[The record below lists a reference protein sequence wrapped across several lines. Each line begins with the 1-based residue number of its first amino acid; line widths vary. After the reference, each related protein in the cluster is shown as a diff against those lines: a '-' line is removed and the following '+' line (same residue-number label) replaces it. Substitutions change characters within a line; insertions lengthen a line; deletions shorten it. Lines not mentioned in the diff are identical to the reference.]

1 MEKLMVKEKDSFL
14 DKINKR
20 FLRKKIIKTLH
31 ENENTDE
38 LYRIFFEIKPKYKA
52 FASYVIQE
60 EIKRNNRLLKKVK
73 DYSSVDEDGNFVRR
87 INVYD
92 LNGIELL
99 KDMDPTLDFEETSDY
114 LSKTT
119 KWLEPKDI
127 PEALKAFLSNEELI
141 KLQKPDSYA
150 IKYWVDMFMSKNP
163 KSLTDESIDKL
174 LKYGCNEFDVQYLR
188 DNPNL
193 INFPGIRITGQI
205 DKELVLKYPQLIKNL
220 SADEKRKINIT
231 MEDVY
236 NNRNILLNPEYDQF
250 LPTPESL
257 EDFKRLPELLD
268 KTEID
273 ERFIESYLNKFR
285 RTIDEKAQER
295 KKIKDEFVDQDIQ
308 HLMLIKEKIDKLQ
321 SYRGFSYKDV
331 VYNFNIKG
339 MMPLFEAIE
348 KAKKSR
354 VNIIKDFREGNKNNA
369 WLDIDGMLYNYL
381 KAEETL
387 PKEFCEDI
395 EKQFYNPNSIVGIH
409 TSNEDDYQSFFKEG
423 LRNRNKYENS
433 ETAQDLTFT
442 VRLQKSKYTPDGE
455 ELYHLLNYPLFSK
468 TRIAICVPTNAIYRD
483 ENASAIPIWKVQ
495 ERFDNDHIS
504 KTTLLPNF
512 IMGAYS
518 EKEDRY
524 VRNPEFDL
532 QKRYPQQKVNG
543 LDVFVPNKN
552 YNIEKEKSK

>member
-14 DKINKR
+14 DKIHKK
-20 FLRKKIIKTLH
+20 FLGRKIIRTLN
-31 ENENTDE
+31 EKENTDE
-38 LYRIFFEIKPKYKA
+38 LYRIFSKINPKYKS

-73 DYSSVDEDGNFVRR
+73 DYSSVDENGNLVKN

-92 LNGIELL
+92 LDGIELL
-99 KDMDPTLDFEETSDY
+99 KNMDTTLDFEEIGDY

-141 KLQKPDSYA
+141 KSQNPDSDV
-150 IKYWVDMFMSKNP
+150 IKYWVNMFMSKNP
-163 KSLTDESIDKL
+163 KSLTDESIAKL
-174 LKYGCNEFDVQYLR
+174 LKYGCDKFDVQYLR

-268 KTEID
+268 KPEVG

-285 RTIDEKAQER
+285 RTIDEKVEER
-295 KKIKDEFVDQDIQ
+295 KAIKDELVDEDIH

-339 MMPLFEAIE
+339 MMPLFETME

-354 VNIIKDFREGNKNNA
+354 VNIIRDFREGNNKSA
-369 WLDIDGMLYNYL
+369 WLNIDSMLDDYL
-381 KAEETL
+381 RAEETL

-409 TSNEDDYQSFFKEG
+409 TTPEEYQSFFKEG
-423 LRNRNKYENS
+423 LRNRSENENT
-433 ETAQDLTFT
+433 ETANDLTFT
-442 VRLQKSKYTPDGE
+442 VKLQKSKYTPDGA
-455 ELYHLLNYPLFSK
+455 ELYQLLNFALFRN
-468 TRIAICVPTNAIYRD
+468 TRIAICVPTNAIYRN
-483 ENASAIPIWKVQ
+483 ENASAVPIWKVH
-495 ERFDNDHIS
+495 ERFKNKNLS
-504 KTTLLPNF
+504 TTTLLPNF
-512 IMGAYS
+512 IMGAYI
-518 EKEDRY
+518 EKEHRY

-532 QKRYPQQKVNG
+532 QKRYPQQKMDG